1 MKAVKNIDWELFNK
15 QRLILADLLD
25 GGLFLEEEEWQ
36 EAVEGIVNLLDAMSD
51 EQYYNEQAKK
61 ITNKF

>member
-25 GGLFLEEEEWQ
+25 GGLFLENEEWE
-36 EAVEGIVNLLDAMSD
+36 EADGPQCTICDKPMREG
-51 EQYYNEQAKK
+51 
-61 ITNKF
+61 T